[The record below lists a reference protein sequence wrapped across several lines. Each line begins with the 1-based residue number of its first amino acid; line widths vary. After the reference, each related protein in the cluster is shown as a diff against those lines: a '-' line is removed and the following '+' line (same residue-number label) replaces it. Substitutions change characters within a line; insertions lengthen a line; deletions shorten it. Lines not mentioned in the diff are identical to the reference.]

1 MKKLTIMLLA
11 FAALFIGCKK
21 ESSEKRILKFEFTT
35 LGIEAT
41 ITEGAKT
48 IVAQVPEN
56 TDVTNLVPTITV
68 SAKASVDPASG
79 VPQNFTNPKTYVV
92 TAEDGSNTSYTVTV
106 TKGSGGGG
114 GGGGQATEPTTIDG
128 SISANTTW
136 PDLGLP
142 VDYIIDGYCYIE
154 GNAMLTIEPGV
165 TIMFTGVDGA
175 IIVEQNAGIHM
186 VGTPDKHIVLK
197 NATNNNN
204 PGAWKCF
211 HLTSNRADNVM
222 EYVDFINGGSYDGG
236 EVLLVDGT
244 LSMKHCLID
253 GSLGKGMYVNGKLT
267 AFENNTI
274 KNCHSY
280 PIGISEADHIN
291 QLGTLNEYTDN
302 TKNMIW
308 FDHYWIDNAT
318 PNSTFTFTNQGI
330 PYHITEGMNVDENNT
345 LVINPGCEF
354 VFAYD
359 KGLIVEEGCLFQVNG
374 NPGGSTEVMFRG
386 ETSGAGTWRGLN
398 VRTSR
403 HSGSNVHSWINSC
416 NIDGA
421 GINDDGAIYTESST
435 YMSLYDVNI
444 SNSGTYGISIMI
456 PLFYNEIS
464 GEYEYDFSSHDV
476 WGSEITFSNCAS
488 GNVYERTKE
497 LVYNAIPE

>member
-35 LGIEAT
+35 LGVEAT
-41 ITEGAKT
+41 INEGAKT
-48 IVAQVPEN
+48 IVAVVPET

-92 TAEDGSNTSYTVTV
+92 TAEDGSNASYTVTV
-106 TKGSGGGG
+106 TKGGGGG
-114 GGGGQATEPTTIDG
+114 GGGGQATDPTTIDG

-165 TIMFTGVDGA
+165 TIMFASSNSA
-175 IIVEQNAGIHM
+175 IIVEENAGIHM
-186 VGTPDKHIVLK
+186 VGTPDKHIRLV

-204 PGAWKCF
+204 HGAWKYF
-211 HLTSNRADNVM
+211 HLTSNRTDNVM
-222 EYVDFINGGSYDGG
+222 EYVDFINGGSDNGG
-236 EVLLVDGT
+236 EVLYVDGT

-253 GSLGKGMYVNGKLT
+253 GSRGKGMYVRGTLT

-274 KNCHSY
+274 KNCESY
-280 PIGISEADHIN
+280 PIGISEAVHVN
-291 QLGTLNEYTDN
+291 QLGTGNTYTGN

-308 FDHYWIDNAT
+308 FDHYWIDYDT

-330 PYHITEGMNVDENNT
+330 PYHITEGMHVDENNT
-345 LVINPGCEF
+345 MVVNAGCEF

-359 KGLIVEEGCLFQVNG
+359 KDFVVNDGCLIKVNG
-374 NPGGSTEVMFRG
+374 TASQPVKFRG
-386 ETSGAGTWRGLN
+386 ESNEAGSWEGIEIATTRSTNG
-398 VRTSR
+398 
-403 HSGSNVHSWINSC
+403 GSNLTACI
-416 NIDGA
+416 IDGA
-421 GINDDGAIYTESST
+421 GIDDDGALY
-435 YMSLYDVNI
+435 LYDETRLNI
-444 SNSGTYGISIMI
+444 NGLSITNSGTYGLNIGV
-456 PLFYNEIS
+456 PVDEDN
-464 GEYEYDFSSHDV
+464 YDL
-476 WGSEITFSNCAS
+476 SNYHVSFQNVIFLSCAT
-488 GNVYERTKE
+488 NIYERNKGQE
-497 LVYNAIPE
+497 YGSLSQIGL